1 MSHELTIAEALSVR
15 AAISRK
21 IDELRSERGNNTTV
35 YVDKNETP
43 EYPAR
48 SVDVITA
55 ELDGV
60 QRDYRK
66 LDVMIA
72 QANLAN
78 TIAWDGGEITI
89 LEAIEWAKQ
98 TRQEMNAY
106 HYLGQQKKRERL
118 RGGGT
123 GEAAALYQYALY
135 EPETYHQLT
144 QKRTREVTKLSA
156 LIERANHTNMI
167 AFDASKYMA

>member
-21 IDELRSERGNNTTV
+21 IDELRSERGNNNTV

-55 ELDGV
+55 ELDVV

-89 LEAIEWAKQ
+89 LEAIELAKQ
-98 TRQEMNAY
+98 TRQEMSAY
-106 HYLGQQKKRERL
+106 SYLGQQKKRERL

-156 LIERANHTNMI
+156 LIERANHMNMI